1 MKSNRYDWMSFIGFS
16 SILIVLL
23 SWSMAYNLSN
33 EEISQTLILFNDE
46 GKVLGDSPFPPSIQF
61 PFGTDR
67 DGYHMTDKII
77 QGAQYTLG
85 AAITIS
91 LLSFLLAFLFGI
103 AGGFTK
109 SRLRIV
115 TQKVFTSLYFIP
127 QSIIAYNILHP
138 LLWEPTEGFQTSLV
152 ERMVVEIVVLAIIVT
167 PTTAILIAN
176 EAEQILQEEFIIS
189 SRVLGARSFYIF
201 YKHLMPHLKNRLF
214 VIYPKIVIQ
223 VLLIIAHLGFFTL
236 FFGGTDI
243 CYQPFCHPPKPFV
256 QEWSGLMGTNYSEL
270 YNAWWIFLMP
280 MICFALTILLLNGI
294 AHSLE
299 RILERNVSRSNP
311 TVTLRDNETYK
322 PVELNEESFTLR
334 GLRK

>member
-1 MKSNRYDWMSFIGFS
+1 M
-16 SILIVLL
+16 
-23 SWSMAYNLSN
+23 YNLSN
-33 EEISQTLILFNDE
+33 VEISQTIILFNDE
-46 GKVLGDSPFPPSIQF
+46 GNVIGDSPFPPSMQF

-91 LLSFLLAFLFGI
+91 FLSFLLAFLFGI

-109 SRLRIV
+109 SRLKIV

-138 LLWEPTEGFQTSLV
+138 LLWEPIEGFETSLV

-201 YKHLMPHLKNRLF
+201 YKHLIPHLKNRLF

-243 CYQPFCHPPKPFV
+243 CYQPFCDPPKPFI
-256 QEWSGLMGTNYSEL
+256 QEWSGIMGTNYSEL
-270 YNAWWIFLMP
+270 YNAWWIFLVP
-280 MICFALTILLLNGI
+280 IICFTLTILLLNGI

-299 RILERNVSRSNP
+299 GVMERNDARRNP
-311 TVTLRDNETYK
+311 TFNQREEWSSE

-334 GLRK
+334 GQRK